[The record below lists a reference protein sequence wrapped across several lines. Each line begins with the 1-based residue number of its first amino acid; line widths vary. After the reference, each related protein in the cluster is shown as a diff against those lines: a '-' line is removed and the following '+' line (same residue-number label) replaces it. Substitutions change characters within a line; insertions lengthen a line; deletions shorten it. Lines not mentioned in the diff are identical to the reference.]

1 MTPKYGGTPVPGAPF
16 KVSGDPTGDASKVK
30 CSGPGLT
37 RPHIGHAAPFEVDTT
52 KAGEGNLNVNA
63 KGPDGGEVPV
73 KVNEEEPGI
82 FACEYVPDELGPH
95 ELEVLFGGN
104 PVRGSPFKANAT
116 PSPELDKVKTP
127 VLEELLEAGPCVE
140 QQFEAPVD
148 CSDVP
153 DNKGAKLS
161 GKITTPSGK
170 KEKVSFYRFCHPI
183 VSNINL
189 LMTGG
194 NKRSYVLKQTCM

>member
-1 MTPKYGGTPVPGAPF
+1 M
-16 KVSGDPTGDASKVK
+16 
-30 CSGPGLT
+30 
-37 RPHIGHAAPFEVDTT
+37 
-52 KAGEGNLNVNA
+52 
-63 KGPDGGEVPV
+63 
-73 KVNEEEPGI
+73 
-82 FACEYVPDELGPH
+82 
-95 ELEVLFGGN
+95 
-104 PVRGSPFKANAT
+104 
-116 PSPELDKVKTP
+116 KTP